1 MQRLLQVHDDLAAIG
16 KSQGDHTAGALIVD
30 VGVAVVVDVIASG
43 FDRPQ
48 QGFGLVQVLKVA
60 HYNRPI
66 MRKSLKFARILG
78 ADRRASGLL
87 ALMLLGACGQK
98 GALYLP
104 PPEPQPTVPTGEP
117 KRAAPAAPTN
127 LPNRP

>member
-1 MQRLLQVHDDLAAIG
+1 
-16 KSQGDHTAGALIVD
+16 
-30 VGVAVVVDVIASG
+30 
-43 FDRPQ
+43 
-48 QGFGLVQVLKVA
+48 
-60 HYNRPI
+60 

-104 PPEPQPTVPTGEP
+104 PPEPQTIAPTGES
-117 KRAAPAAPTN
+117 KRAAPTT